1 MRRKQGQGTI
11 LVLRWRSGG
20 RRVGRPGLQ
29 GMSWAGRCAV
39 GTVPSPGVCRKRGPG
54 TGSGNHFRFGMA
66 RGRRVGGPGL
76 KGTSWTGRDL
86 DRVPS
91 PGVWMKQGQG
101 TISVL
106 GCRAGE
112 RRVGG
117 PGLQG
122 MSWVG
127 RDVGRVPS
135 PGVCR
140 RYRPSRVSSHHG
152 SRLRSRTAQIKT
164 SVSSNV

>member
-1 MRRKQGQGTI
+1 MLTAPSRFCS
-11 LVLRWRSGG
+11 RS
-20 RRVGRPGLQ
+20 VSPKI
-29 GMSWAGRCAV
+29 
-39 GTVPSPGVCRKRGPG
+39 PSPPKSALNSGAASRGFHRTAGPTPG
-54 TGSGNHFRFGMA
+54 SPPSPRLQEPASSPSTRISPLSLTSISFTCAHDRHQPTPTGQYPLAPGSGNHFRFGMA

-91 PGVWMKQGQG
+91 PGV
-101 TISVL
+101 
-106 GCRAGE
+106 
-112 RRVGG
+112 
-117 PGLQG
+117 
-122 MSWVG
+122 
-127 RDVGRVPS
+127 
-135 PGVCR
+135 CR